1 MLSAVSRKVRL
12 SSLARSKSAAQDVDL
27 PEEDGEAFADA
38 AEAHL
43 HPDAHDEGGLACTNL
58 ELLEAQRGAIV
69 EVIKS
74 LGKNLLAGNL
84 DLLKV
89 SLPVRMF
96 EPRSYLQKL
105 ADPWVYPRFL
115 RLAAEAADPVERLKW
130 VVTYF
135 IAGFHHA
142 FERWAKPF
150 NPVLGET
157 WQAGLSDGSRIF
169 LEQISHHPP
178 ISAFQLAGP
187 DGLYTFTGLS
197 QPSVSYGTN
206 AVKTTAKGYRVLD
219 FADGGRIEMHFPTYY
234 LRGLLY
240 TSAPRGELT
249 GTAEFTDAQNGLSVE
264 VRFGRLEEA
273 RRSVGGGGAGR
284 DGTVLARSDA
294 FSGTLFR
301 SLSPATVAPAAAA
314 AAGSPPAGELDRA
327 DSCSSAG
334 SGWQMPAS
342 AMAERSKR
350 SSSSWSTLKSL
361 GSLSLGLRSKSS
373 PAVAEAEAPRVA
385 IERCTGNWLSHLDWE
400 QQRYWTLLEERHEE
414 WQPEEQPLPSDCRY
428 RQDLALLAAGD
439 VKAAQAAKEALEQ
452 RQRQDAKL
460 RGIH

>member
-12 SSLARSKSAAQDVDL
+12 SSLARSKSASEDVES
-27 PEEDGEAFADA
+27 PEEDGEAFTDA
-38 AEAHL
+38 AEVQL
-43 HPDAHDEGGLACTNL
+43 HPDAHDEGGLACTNMQ
-58 ELLEAQRGAIV
+58 LLEAQRGAIV
-69 EVIKS
+69 EVVKS
-74 LGKNLLAGNL
+74 LGRNLLTGNL

-115 RLAAEAADPVERLKW
+115 RLAAQAADPAERLKW

-150 NPVLGET
+150 NPILGET

-219 FADGGRIEMHFPTYY
+219 FADGGRIEVHFPTYY

-249 GTAEFTDAQNGLSVE
+249 GTAEFIDVRNGLSVE
-264 VRFGRLEEA
+264 VHFGKLEEG
-273 RRSVGGGGAGR
+273 RS
-284 DGTVLARSDA
+284 GTVLARSDA

-301 SLSPATVAPAAAA
+301 SLAPAAAA
-314 AAGSPPAGELDRA
+314 TPASPRDGPPATADLDRA
-327 DSCSSAG
+327 DSCSSG
-334 SGWQMPAS
+334 SSVWQAPAS

-350 SSSSWSTLKSL
+350 SGSSSSSWSTLKSL

-373 PAVAEAEAPRVA
+373 PAVAEAEVPRVA
-385 IERCTGNWLSHLDWE
+385 IERCTGNWLSHLDWG
-400 QQRYWTLLEERHEE
+400 QDRYWTLLEEQHEE
-414 WQPEEQPLPSDCRY
+414 WQPEAAPLPSDCRY
-428 RQDLALLAAGD
+428 RRDLALLAAGD
-439 VKAAQAAKEALEQ
+439 IKAAQAAKEALEQ

-460 RGIH
+460 RGVR

>member
-12 SSLARSKSAAQDVDL
+12 SSLARSKSASTDAQSA
-27 PEEDGEAFADA
+27 EEDGEAFTDA
-38 AEAHL
+38 AEVHL

-135 IAGFHHA
+135 IAGFHRA

-150 NPVLGET
+150 NPILGET
-157 WQAGLSDGSRIF
+157 WQAGLPDGSRIF

-219 FADGGRIEMHFPTYY
+219 FADGGRVEVHFPTYY

-249 GTAEFTDAQNGLSVE
+249 GTAEFIDARSGLTAE
-264 VRFGRLEEA
+264 VRFGKLEEA
-273 RRSVGGGGAGR
+273 RS
-284 DGTVLARSDA
+284 GTVLSRSDA
-294 FSGTLFR
+294 FSGTLSR
-301 SLSPATVAPAAAA
+301 LLTPAAPAAPASPRP
-314 AAGSPPAGELDRA
+314 GSPPTADLDRA
-327 DSCSSAG
+327 DSSSSG
-334 SGWQMPAS
+334 GNGWQMPAS
-342 AMAERSKR
+342 AMVDRSR
-350 SSSSWSTLKSL
+350 RSSSSSWSALKNLS
-361 GSLSLGLRSKSS
+361 GLSLGLRSKSS
-373 PAVAEAEAPRVA
+373 PAVGEPETPRVVV
-385 IERCTGNWLSHLDWE
+385 ERCSGNWLSHLDWGE
-400 QQRYWTLLEERHEE
+400 DRYWTLAEE
-414 WQPEEQPLPSDCRY
+414 QPEEWEPEEAPLPSDCRY